1 LGSEGGGK
9 RNLAAGALCL
19 LWQLS
24 LRTPAIEAAN
34 AGERSKKRMV
44 ETTAAKV
51 AVSIWSGTESFLSS
65 LKTHRTRD
73 APRADLFDYV
83 ERSYNPK
90 RRHSTLGYLS
100 PITFEEQEALA

>member
-1 LGSEGGGK
+1 
-9 RNLAAGALCL
+9 
-19 LWQLS
+19 
-24 LRTPAIEAAN
+24 
-34 AGERSKKRMV
+34 MV

-51 AVSIWSGTESFLSS
+51 AVSIWSGIESFLSS

-83 ERSYNPK
+83 ERFYNPK